1 MLAGEVQL
9 EFLEHKDI
17 GQSQEIGFPSSG
29 ISVNP
34 IVKILRSEYLEENLA
49 GVLEQKVDKLKKVDI
64 HGLSFVFNIICVQFS
79 SQG

>member
-1 MLAGEVQL
+1 MLAREVQL

-17 GQSQEIGFPSSG
+17 GQSQEIGYPSSG

-49 GVLEQKVDKLKKVDI
+49 GVLEQKVDKLKKVDF
-64 HGLSFVFNIICVQFS
+64 HQVDLV
-79 SQG
+79 